1 MGRQQV
7 TRTLEAQQ
15 QTLEQVLDST
25 LEKWASTVGDTWS
38 MPGTETKESDA
49 EDNVTTFSV
58 FHGDQ
63 ERRDATFRR
72 SEYRFDTLKTHVDL
86 RKLKLEFTRKQS
98 ALSLLSTEQSNV
110 SRCWQ
115 MTDEASRHIVNCA
128 SRRRWHFDS
137 LAAFVDGHRFR
148 CFMASV
154 VILNAAFIGFSTDV
168 TLRKAIEDNDNSRS
182 HADDDYATWQRLTRG
197 DYSSLLGGELLFT
210 TTFVLDICLRMLA
223 LEGEFFVGEEAG
235 WNFFDSLLTLSS
247 VAELILVGLRVDL
260 SFLRVFRITGI
271 LRSFRVFSFL
281 RLVPVMRSLRL
292 MILAI
297 VKSIVPFVL
306 AVLILLEVIF
316 VISVVI
322 ANGVAEYVIFSGD
335 DISDDIRIYLGSMS
349 MTTLSLF
356 MSISGGID
364 WWTLGNVLLHISTA
378 YLLLFLFFILFTV
391 LAVLN
396 VVTGIFVKEAQEMA
410 LKDRHV
416 QLHQEFE
423 ENRQLLRN
431 LKEIFNWMDEGGT
444 GCVSLGDFVRI
455 LDQQAVRLRFA
466 QVGLDIQDATTFFRI
481 LDQNDS
487 EELSIEEFVMG
498 CMRFKGRANR
508 MDLEVMLMDTK
519 KLMRKMAKM
528 NEKFAERLGKIE
540 HAVVKAS

>member
-1 MGRQQV
+1 
-7 TRTLEAQQ
+7 
-15 QTLEQVLDST
+15 
-25 LEKWASTVGDTWS
+25 
-38 MPGTETKESDA
+38 
-49 EDNVTTFSV
+49 
-58 FHGDQ
+58 
-63 ERRDATFRR
+63 
-72 SEYRFDTLKTHVDL
+72 
-86 RKLKLEFTRKQS
+86 
-98 ALSLLSTEQSNV
+98 
-110 SRCWQ
+110 
-115 MTDEASRHIVNCA
+115 
-128 SRRRWHFDS
+128 
-137 LAAFVDGHRFR
+137 
-148 CFMASV
+148 
-154 VILNAAFIGFSTDV
+154 
-168 TLRKAIEDNDNSRS
+168 
-182 HADDDYATWQRLTRG
+182 
-197 DYSSLLGGELLFT
+197 
-210 TTFVLDICLRMLA
+210 
-223 LEGEFFVGEEAG
+223 
-235 WNFFDSLLTLSS
+235 
-247 VAELILVGLRVDL
+247 
-260 SFLRVFRITGI
+260 
-271 LRSFRVFSFL
+271 
-281 RLVPVMRSLRL
+281 

-349 MTTLSLF
+349 MTILSLF

-364 WWTLGNVLLHISTA
+364 WWTLGDILLHISTA
-378 YLLLFLFFILFTV
+378 YLFLFLFFILFTV

-410 LKDRHV
+410 SKDHHV
-416 QLHQEFE
+416 QLQQEFD
-423 ENRQLLRN
+423 ENRQLLTN
-431 LKEIFNWMDEGGT
+431 LKEIFNLMDEGGT

-455 LDQQAVRLRFA
+455 LDQEAVRLRFA

-519 KLMRKMAKM
+519 KLMRKLAKM

-540 HAVVKAS
+540 HVVVKASEERGR